1 MDYKQKSL
9 FALFGTYGL
18 EMNPNLLTQ
27 EDKKALLDTS
37 ELYKK
42 YHKDVIENGTL
53 YHLRS
58 PETDNW
64 YIMQCVNAD
73 KTCSLILLMNLMRE
87 QPHSRYLKL
96 KGLNPDKKY
105 LNNLNGCTYYG
116 DYYMKIGVN
125 LCETWRNEFGC
136 ELLILEEV

>member
-18 EMNPNLLTQ
+18 EMNPNLLTEQ
-27 EDKKALLDTS
+27 DKKALLDTS

-58 PETDNW
+58 PQTDNW

-87 QPHSRYLKL
+87 LPHSRYLKL

-105 LNNLNGCTYYG
+105 LNNLNGCAYCG